1 MNMKDFPQAEMPV
14 FLRSLRVPKQLVIL
28 VLAPHPDDFDEIAIT
43 MRFFKDNGDPIQV
56 AVLSSGASGVEDGFC
71 SPPTRQVK
79 GEIREQEQRKSWQVF
94 GLSESYL
101 AFLRLEEND
110 AGNIV
115 LNDANVQRV
124 RDHFLAIRPDCV
136 FLPHG
141 RDTNID
147 HQRVYAM
154 FRRIATEAGYPITAF
169 LNRDPKTI
177 SMRHDVYTVFG
188 EKDAEWKG
196 WLIRFHESQQQRNLN
211 TRNHGLDE
219 RILRLNRAIAKE
231 NLQLDMYAEA
241 FEIEFFGPD
250 SSARHV
256 QFSPEGKTLG
266 PLEVEKST
274 GA

>member
-1 MNMKDFPQAEMPV
+1 VDSRRSPV
-14 FLRSLRVPKQLVIL
+14 LLHSLQVSKELGIL

-43 MRFFKDNGDPIQV
+43 MRFFRDNGNPIYV
-56 AVLSSGASGVEDGFC
+56 AVLSSGASGVEDRFC
-71 SPPTRQVK
+71 SPPTRKAK
-79 GEIREQEQRKSWQVF
+79 GEIREKEQRNSCHFF

-101 AFLRLEEND
+101 GFLRLEED
-110 AGNIV
+110 HAGNIV

-124 RDHFLAIRPDCV
+124 RDHFLTIRPDFV

-141 RDTNID
+141 SDTNID
-147 HQRVYAM
+147 HQRAYAM
-154 FRRIATEAGYPITAF
+154 FRRIATEADYSITVF

-196 WLIRFHESQQQRNLN
+196 RLIRFHESQQQRNLN

-219 RILRLNRAIAKE
+219 RILRLNRGVAKE

-250 SSARHV
+250 SSARPV

-274 GA
+274 GT